1 MKAIELNSRTD
12 KKGYLKIKYPL
23 ERSEKNVRIL
33 ILVDEDNN
41 ETEEEELW
49 LKAISQNPAFDF
61 LKDESEDIYS
71 LTDGEPFND

>member
-23 ERSEKNVRIL
+23 EKSEKNVRIL

-71 LTDGEPFND
+71 LNDGEPFND